1 MDDRIPE
8 SERSGPDSARARH
21 ADLKA
26 RGSRSCTSASRW
38 LSFLP
43 QNDRLS
49 AVKTNP
55 HFYPVILAGGRG
67 TRFWPLS
74 RKRRAKQLLA
84 LDGKQTMIQ
93 QTVARLAPMATS
105 SRFWI
110 ITNDD
115 LRTAIISQLK
125 RLPPSQIIAE
135 PAARNT
141 APAIGLAAFLLLRHD
156 PDAVLGLFPSDHVIA
171 DPNRFRETLA
181 RGVAIAAA
189 GENIVVLGIRPT
201 RPETGYGYIE
211 VGAPDRG
218 SIRVRR
224 FTEKPDADHAKQF
237 VEAGNF
243 LWNSG
248 MFLWRADTLANALRE
263 HLPNTAVLL
272 ERIAASHGTRKFAD
286 TFGKLYPKCDNISI
300 DYAVLEPRSAKGEEQ
315 SHIFCLPSDF
325 GWNDLGS
332 WTALHEHHSAK
343 AKLTDKVPVSGS
355 SSFTL
360 NARNNYVHAPGK
372 FVALIGVNNLVIVE
386 TDDALLVTT
395 LEHSQ
400 DVGKVV
406 KHLDEKKLKKLV

>member
-1 MDDRIPE
+1 MLGLQRP
-8 SERSGPDSARARH
+8 
-21 ADLKA
+21 
-26 RGSRSCTSASRW
+26 
-38 LSFLP
+38 
-43 QNDRLS
+43 
-49 AVKTNP
+49 VKTNP
-55 HFYPVILAGGRG
+55 HFYPIILAGGRG

-93 QTVARLAPMATS
+93 QTVARLAPMAAA

-115 LRTAIISQLK
+115 LRPAILRQLPK
-125 RLPPSQIIAE
+125 LPAKQIIAE
-135 PAARNT
+135 PAGRNT

-171 DPNRFRETLA
+171 DPAQYRATLS
-181 RGVAIAAA
+181 RGIEIAAA

-211 VGAPDRG
+211 AGAPDQDRG
-218 SIRVRR
+218 FVPARAPLHRKAGSRDRAR
-224 FTEKPDADHAKQF
+224 QF
-237 VEAGNF
+237 LDAGNYF
-243 LWNSG
+243 WNSG

-263 HLPNTAVLL
+263 HLPNTAPLL
-272 ERIAASHGTRKFAD
+272 EKIAAAYGTRKFAD
-286 TFGKLYPKCDNISI
+286 TFRKLYPKCENISI
-300 DYAVLEPRSAKGEEQ
+300 DYAVLEPRSAKGEGQ
-315 SHIFCLPSDF
+315 SRIFCLPSDF

-332 WTALHEHHSAK
+332 WTALHEHHVAK
-343 AKLTDKVPVSGS
+343 AKPGDGSLVSASGS
-355 SSFTL
+355 FAL
-360 NARNNYVHAPGK
+360 NAKNNYVHAPGK
-372 FVALIGVNNLVIVE
+372 FVALVGVSNLVIVE

-395 LEHSQ
+395 LDQSQ